1 MKNLAIVPARGGSKR
16 LPRKNILPLDG
27 KPLILW
33 TLEAA
38 VKSCV
43 FDTIIVSTDDEEI
56 AEIADIE
63 GVDVVMR
70 PDHLSQDVST
80 TDEVCVHVLDE
91 LEAVGKSFDSV
102 SCLYATA
109 PLRDSDDIKAV
120 VELVST
126 GHYSKA
132 LAVTEYI
139 YPFHQAM
146 RVTGNGGLIPLFPDQ
161 ILKRRSDVPKTYV
174 GNGSTYTAL
183 VSEYRRTKDFVTG
196 DVGFHF
202 MPEWKST
209 DIDEKIHFDLV
220 TLLYQ
225 SYVDKR

>member
-1 MKNLAIVPARGGSKR
+1 MKSLAIIPARGGSKR

-38 VKSCV
+38 VKSGI
-43 FDTIIVSTDDEEI
+43 FDSIIVSTDDAEI
-56 AEIADIE
+56 AEIANIE
-63 GVDVVMR
+63 GVEVVMR
-70 PDHLSQDVST
+70 PDHLSQDAST
-80 TDEVCVHVLDE
+80 TDDVCIHVLDE
-91 LEAVGKSFDSV
+91 LEAVGRSFDCV

-126 GHYSKA
+126 GRYSKA
-132 LAVTEYI
+132 MAVTEYI

-146 RVTGNGGLIPLFPDQ
+146 RVTDNGGLTALFPDE
-161 ILKRRSDVPKTYV
+161 ILKRRSDVSKTYV
-174 GNGSTYTAL
+174 GNGSTYSAL
-183 VSEYRRTKDFVTG
+183 VSEYRRTKDFVMG
-196 DVGFHF
+196 EVGFHF

-225 SYVDKR
+225 SHVAKR